1 MHTEQGNS
9 LPPSLMLSAILHT
22 FITFIHDFMHTDAA
36 AGGADDWAYGVAGI
50 PYVYT
55 IELRD
60 TGRYGFILPKE
71 YITPTGEEFYDGLK
85 HYALNLIP
93 DKRVKV

>member
-1 MHTEQGNS
+1 
-9 LPPSLMLSAILHT
+9 L
-22 FITFIHDFMHTDAA
+22 FISSDAA

-71 YITPTGEEFYDGLK
+71 YIIPTGEEFYEGLK
-85 HYALNLIP
+85 YFALDLVP
-93 DKRVKV
+93 DKRAKV

>member
-1 MHTEQGNS
+1 MNKV
-9 LPPSLMLSAILHT
+9 LSHKELAFDTI
-22 FITFIHDFMHTDAA
+22 DKTDAA
-36 AGGADDWAYGVAGI
+36 AGGADDWAFGVAGI

-71 YITPTGEEFYDGLK
+71 YIIPTGEEFYDGLR
-85 HYALNLIP
+85 HYALDLIP
-93 DKRVKV
+93 DLKIKA